1 MEAKATAKFVRYTPR
16 KVNQVCT
23 LIRGKRVS
31 KAFEVLSF
39 LPKSSAT
46 LVEKVLKSA
55 TANSGRLKD
64 YSNLKVKEA
73 WVGDGPILKRMRPGP
88 MGRGMPIKK
97 RTSHLTIVVTDVG
110 VAPEKRKKKTVKKTV
125 AAAAPAAEKTVET
138 KKEEVKKDVLSAKK
152 EAVEKDVSSEKK
164 AAKKEAVKEEKK

>member
-1 MEAKATAKFVRYTPR
+1 MEAKATAKFVRYAPR
-16 KVNQVCT
+16 KVNQVLT
-23 LIRGKRVS
+23 LIRNQRVA

-64 YSNLKVKEA
+64 FSGLKVKEA
-73 WVGDGPILKRMRPGP
+73 WVGNGPILKRMRPGP

-97 RTSHLTIVVTDVG
+97 RTSHLTIIVTDAG
-110 VAPEKRKKKTVKKTV
+110 IAPERRKKKTTKTQTDAIV
-125 AAAAPAAEKTVET
+125 AQAIPAGNVLGA
-138 KKEEVKKDVLSAKK
+138 KKEEK
-152 EAVEKDVSSEKK
+152 
-164 AAKKEAVKEEKK
+164 